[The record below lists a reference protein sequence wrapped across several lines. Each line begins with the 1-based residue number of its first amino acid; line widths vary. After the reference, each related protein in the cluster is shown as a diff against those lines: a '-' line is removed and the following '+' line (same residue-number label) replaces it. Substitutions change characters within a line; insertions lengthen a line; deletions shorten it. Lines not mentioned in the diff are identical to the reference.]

1 MQLIIPIFVTHQGC
15 PYRCIFCNQ
24 EKTAEPYTTQ
34 RITRDIFEE
43 AVFAYLRH
51 TKRRADRIQVAFYG
65 GNFTGI
71 EEDYQLEL
79 LGFAR
84 SFIKRGLVDAV
95 RISTRPDYINEKSLD
110 MLERFGV
117 TTVEIGAQS
126 MDDEVL
132 NLSRRGHSSADVRGA
147 AEMLRKRGFET
158 GIHLMAGLPGDN
170 RERFAFTVA
179 ETIALCPDMVRIHP
193 TLVFQGTALAKAF
206 QEGDYIPMSMP
217 DAIEACKFALLK
229 FAGAR
234 IPVIRLGLQVT
245 SEMITEGSIIA
256 GPFHPAFRSLVE
268 EAVFFDMASLLLSS
282 SPAKNRE
289 VSFFL
294 APKDISSFRGQKN
307 GNIQRLKNLFGL
319 AGISV
324 SGDPAQER
332 GSLAMMVNGK
342 KSWINGFHDV
352 KEMAGV

>member
-15 PYRCIFCNQ
+15 PHRCIFCNQ
-24 EKTAEPYTTQ
+24 EKTAEPYTG

-51 TKRRADRIQVAFYG
+51 TKRRADRIQIAFYG

-71 EEDYQLEL
+71 EEDHQLEL
-79 LGFAR
+79 LGFAH

-126 MDDEVL
+126 LDDKVL

-147 AEMLRKRGFET
+147 AEMLKKRGFET
-158 GIHLMAGLPGDN
+158 GIHLMVGLPGDN
-170 RERFAFTVA
+170 RGRFACTVA
-179 ETIALCPDMVRIHP
+179 ETIALCPEMVRIHP
-193 TLVFQGTALAKAF
+193 TIVFQGTALAKAF
-206 QEGDYIPMSMP
+206 QEGDYIPMSMSA
-217 DAIEACKFALLK
+217 AIEACKFALLK

-245 SEMITEGSIIA
+245 PEMITEGSIIA

-268 EAVFFDMASLLLSS
+268 EAVFFDIASLLLSS

-294 APKDISSFRGQKN
+294 APKNISSFRGQKN

>member
-1 MQLIIPIFVTHQGC
+1 
-15 PYRCIFCNQ
+15 
-24 EKTAEPYTTQ
+24 
-34 RITRDIFEE
+34 
-43 AVFAYLRH
+43 VFAYLRH
-51 TKRRADRIQVAFYG
+51 TKRRADRIQIAFYG
-65 GNFTGI
+65 GSFTGM
-71 EEDYQLEL
+71 EGDYQLEL
-79 LGFAR
+79 LGFAH
-84 SFIKRGLVDAV
+84 SFIKRKLVDAV
-95 RISTRPDYINEKSLD
+95 RVSTRPDYITEKSLD

-132 NLSRRGHSSADVRGA
+132 NLSRRGHSSADVRSA
-147 AEMLRKRGFET
+147 VMMLRKRGFET
-158 GIHLMAGLPGDN
+158 GIHLMVGLPGDN
-170 RERFAFTVA
+170 SRKFDSTVA

-193 TLVFQGTALAKAF
+193 TIVFQGTALAKAF
-206 QEGDYIPMSMP
+206 QEGDYIPMGMS

-229 FAGAR
+229 FTGAR

-245 SEMITEGSIIA
+245 PEMMREGSIIA

-268 EAVFFDMASLLLSS
+268 EAIFFDMASSLLSFR
-282 SPAKNRE
+282 PAKNSA

-307 GNIQRLKNLFGL
+307 GNIQRLKKIFGL

-332 GSLAMMVNGK
+332 GSLATMVNGK
-342 KSWINGFHDV
+342 KSWMIRMMGGFHEI
-352 KEMAGV
+352 KETIGV

>member
-15 PYRCIFCNQ
+15 PHRCIFCNQ
-24 EKTAEPYTTQ
+24 EKTAKRYTG
-34 RITRDIFEE
+34 RITGDIFEE
-43 AVFAYLRH
+43 TVFAYLRH
-51 TKRRADRIQVAFYG
+51 TKRRADRTQIAFYG
-65 GNFTGI
+65 GSFTGM
-71 EEDYQLEL
+71 EEDYQIEL
-79 LGFAR
+79 LGFAH
-84 SFIKRGLVDAV
+84 SFIERGLVDAV
-95 RISTRPDYINEKSLD
+95 RVSTRPDYINEKSLD
-110 MLERFGV
+110 LLERFGV

-158 GIHLMAGLPGDN
+158 GIHLMVGLPGDN
-170 RERFAFTVA
+170 RGKFDSTVA

-193 TLVFQGTALAKAF
+193 TIVFQGTALAKAF
-206 QEGDYIPMSMP
+206 QEGNYVPLSMF

-229 FAGAR
+229 FTGAR

-245 SEMITEGSIIA
+245 SEMMRDGSIMA

-268 EAVFFDMASLLLSS
+268 EAIFFDMASLLLSS
-282 SPAKNRE
+282 GSAEKRA
-289 VSFFL
+289 VSFSL
-294 APKDISSFRGQKN
+294 ASKDVSSFRGQKN
-307 GNIQRLKNLFGL
+307 GNIERLKKIFGL

-342 KSWINGFHDV
+342 KSWINGFHDA